1 VHHEQRAQF
10 CSGQTVSNQK
20 GVEVQ
25 SKLWSLLHDGGF
37 DAIQGT
43 VPGNLNLEI
52 HCRYLRQQFPGEGT
66 GFRVVLR
73 DCTRFDYQAYD
84 GPLLTNLDDI
94 LKADP
99 ELVSM
104 TEEDGVITVNCVMGT
119 LTTQY
124 TSASIFL
131 DSGIEIS
138 EGMLEAASGAYWM
151 DWAARNR
158 M

>member
-1 VHHEQRAQF
+1 MT
-10 CSGQTVSNQK
+10 G
-20 GVEVQ
+20 
-25 SKLWSLLHDGGF
+25 KLWALLHDGGF
-37 DAIQGT
+37 DAIEGT
-43 VPGNLNLEI
+43 VPGDLNLEV
-52 HCRYLRQQFPGEGT
+52 HCRYLRQQFPSEGT
-66 GFRVVLR
+66 GFRVVLH

-84 GPLLTNLDDI
+84 GPLLTDLDDI

-104 TEEDGVITVNCVMGT
+104 TDQDGVITVNCVMGA

-124 TSASIFL
+124 TLASIFL

-138 EGMLEAASGAYWM
+138 ERMLEAASDAYWT

-158 M
+158 V